1 MERKETVSK
10 PSGKY
15 LDKKK
20 LLKQD
25 GTYNLVH
32 LKTHLQDEGVL
43 DNASMEEMIRNFT
56 NIISTIVLNRKLT

>member
-1 MERKETVSK
+1 MERKEATSK
-10 PSGKY
+10 ASAKY

-25 GTYNLVH
+25 GSYNLVH

-43 DNASMEEMIRNFT
+43 DNSSMEEMIKNFT
-56 NIISTIVLNRKLT
+56 NIISTAIISRKRI